1 MTTIKNL
8 SIAQEGLCSTTP
20 EYSVRESVRAKYVHL
35 RMSYAKG
42 LEVVVPKGYDLVGI
56 PALIQGK
63 KAWLERVQERLK
75 LQIQN
80 LPAEHFSARPVR
92 IHLLAINKSYQV
104 SYILDDK
111 REIDLQESAS
121 RLLVSGPIND
131 IPACTRALKHWLK
144 SKGQQVLCPWLR
156 QTSKELSLDYMKS
169 SIRGQKTRWGSCSAI
184 KVINLNY
191 KLLFLPSEQVHYLF
205 VHELCHTRHLNHSS
219 QFWALVERKLPDF
232 HRHESAMKEA
242 WRFVP
247 LWAD

>member
-1 MTTIKNL
+1 MATKKNL
-8 SIAQEGLCSTTP
+8 SNAQKVPCSTS

-42 LEVVVPKGYDLVGI
+42 LEVVVPKGYDLVDL

-92 IHLLAINKSYQV
+92 IHLIAINKSYHV
-104 SYILDDK
+104 SYVVDDK
-111 REIDLQESAS
+111 LEIDLRESAS
-121 RLLVSGPIND
+121 KILVSGPIDD
-131 IPACTRALKHWLK
+131 IPACTKALKHWLR
-144 SKGQQVLCPWLR
+144 SKGQQVLRPWLR
-156 QTSKELSLDYMKS
+156 QTSKELGLDYKKS
-169 SIRGQKTRWGSCSAI
+169 SIRGQKTRWGSCSAK

-191 KLLFLPSEQVHYLF
+191 KLLFLPPEQVHYLF

-219 QFWALVERKLPDF
+219 RFWTLVERKLPAF
-232 HRHESAMKEA
+232 HQYESAMKEA